1 MTKKSKKQLILNGTL
16 DWDWRKIVNILKYIF
31 IRRID
36 AEIYTLDHRRNRG
49 FEVS

>member
-1 MTKKSKKQLILNGTL
+1 MTKKNK
-16 DWDWRKIVNILKYIF
+16 RIF